1 MKNADFMTNIVK
13 YICDYAIE
21 NGLDPNETLSIVA
34 KGILVLLKIADFSEW
49 GSDDG

>member
-1 MKNADFMTNIVK
+1 MKDADFMTNIIK

-34 KGILVLLKIADFSEW
+34 KSILVLLKIADFSEW
-49 GSDDG
+49 RNDDG